1 MAKKQI
7 VLLID
12 DEVDYCALLKKHL
25 SFIGNFEVIYANNGN
40 DGLKLARHIKPDI
53 ILLDVIMPDLNGFEV
68 LEKLKKDDETI
79 SIPVI
84 MLSCLDN
91 DNVKIKAA
99 RLYDELYITK
109 PVDIYQLKAK
119 IEETLKLRSR

>member
-1 MAKKQI
+1 MDKKQI

-12 DEVDYCALLKKHL
+12 DEMDYCALLKMHL
-25 SFIGNFEVIYANNGN
+25 SFIGNFEVICASSGN
-40 DGLKLARHIKPDI
+40 DGLKLARRIKPDI
-53 ILLDVIMPDLNGFEV
+53 ILLDVIMPGLDGFTV
-68 LEKLKKDDETI
+68 LEKLKKDDKTI

-84 MLSCLDN
+84 MLSGLDE
-91 DNVKIKAA
+91 DNARIKAA
-99 RLYDELYITK
+99 QLYDELYITK